1 MSAVGPAIV
10 GAVAQ
15 SQVQSQQI
23 SRAQH
28 RHQNDN
34 AQDLRRVRD
43 MLNLHFQALDE
54 GDDDTGHLAE
64 LHIDDQMPEQ
74 GGQQQAGERHSHPR
88 RANAAEPQADAIAA
102 PPSRDAVSEPA
113 AKPDALYRHVDLT
126 A

>member
-10 GAVAQ
+10 GGVAQ
-15 SQVQSQQI
+15 AQVQSQQI

-54 GDDDTGHLAE
+54 GDDASGHLAE
-64 LHIDDQMPEQ
+64 LHIDDQLPDHDSQQ
-74 GGQQQAGERHSHPR
+74 GGERKSPR
-88 RANAAEPQADAIAA
+88 RSAATAQASSDAASTTEP
-102 PPSRDAVSEPA
+102 PGSPA
-113 AKPDALYRHVDLT
+113 TPDGKPDALYRHVDLT

>member
-54 GDDDTGHLAE
+54 GDDASGHLAE
-64 LHIDDQMPEQ
+64 LHIDEQLPEHEGRQ
-74 GGQQQAGERHSHPR
+74 GGQESAPRH
-88 RANAAEPQADAIAA
+88 RAKPANPQADAASAA
-102 PPSRDAVSEPA
+102 NPSAVA
-113 AKPDALYRHVDLT
+113 ATAAANPDALYRHVDLT